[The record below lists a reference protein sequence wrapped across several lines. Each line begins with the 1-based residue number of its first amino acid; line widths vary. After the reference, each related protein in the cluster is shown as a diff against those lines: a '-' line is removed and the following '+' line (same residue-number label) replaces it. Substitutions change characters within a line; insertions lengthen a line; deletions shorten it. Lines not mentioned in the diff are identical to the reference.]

1 MNSMTYDI
9 EWETKQIQ
17 QAINYYEEAK
27 RTTKDRSLKKQCDQ
41 SILNLQNQL
50 RDLKYEEY
58 KVGYV

>member
-27 RTTKDRSLKKQCDQ
+27 RTTRDRSLKKQYDQ

>member
-17 QAINYYEEAK
+17 QAIDYYEEAK
-27 RTTKDRSLKKQCDQ
+27 NLVADRDMKRRYEK
-41 SILNLQNQL
+41 SIMNLQNQL

>member
-1 MNSMTYDI
+1 MNSMAYDI

-27 RTTKDRSLKKQCDQ
+27 RTTRDRNLKKRYDQ
-41 SILNLQNQL
+41 SILSLQNQL

>member
-1 MNSMTYDI
+1 MNSMAYDI

-27 RTTKDRSLKKQCDQ
+27 RTTRDRNLKKRYDQ

>member
-1 MNSMTYDI
+1 MNSVTYDI

-27 RTTKDRSLKKQCDQ
+27 RTTRDRNLKKQYDQ

>member
-1 MNSMTYDI
+1 MNSMMYDI

-27 RTTKDRSLKKQCDQ
+27 RTTKDRSLKKQYDQ

>member
-9 EWETKQIQ
+9 EWETKQIT
-17 QAINYYEEAK
+17 QAINYYEEA
-27 RTTKDRSLKKQCDQ
+27 RRITKDKNLRKQYDQ
-41 SILNLQNQL
+41 SIMNLQNQL

>member
-27 RTTKDRSLKKQCDQ
+27 RTTRDRSLKKKYDQ

>member
-9 EWETKQIQ
+9 EWETKQII
-17 QAINYYEEAK
+17 QAINYYEEA
-27 RTTKDRSLKKQCDQ
+27 RRITKDKNLRKQYDQ
-41 SILNLQNQL
+41 SIMNLQNQL

>member
-17 QAINYYEEAK
+17 QAINYYEEAR
-27 RTTKDRSLKKQCDQ
+27 RTTRDRNLKKQYDQ